1 LTILATKTNVRVPP
15 KKGRQMGST
24 PTHDLRIFASSWLFL
39 CHVLVLG
46 LLVGAIVYQQYQLRI
61 THATYQQ
68 QARKVLDR
76 MYTTMVMAEEL
87 NVKRNGVMYA
97 ADKKSKTQEL
107 LKLPSVTLWTR
118 VVYYDPKVE
127 EQYPENAYDEYVWKA
142 GVGYL
147 PIDSA
152 LRNLWQDPAFRAY
165 FDTLREQNGTITKSI
180 RSLDP
185 ADRST
190 GTYQK
195 IIRLHALFQ
204 QYIENTIAPPRNT
217 MLHSASQYEIA
228 TDFMLLLRE
237 LNDELP

>member
-1 LTILATKTNVRVPP
+1 MESSSINHR
-15 KKGRQMGST
+15 GSAW
-24 PTHDLRIFASSWLFL
+24 RWQVFAVF
-39 CHVLVLG
+39 VLVLG
-46 LLVGAIVYQQYQLRI
+46 LLVGAIVYHQYQLRMV
-61 THATYQQ
+61 HATYQQ
-68 QARKVLDR
+68 QARKVLDT

-107 LKLPSVTLWTR
+107 LKFPPVTLWTR
-118 VVYYDPKVE
+118 VVYYDPKAE
-127 EQYPENAYDEYVWKA
+127 EQYPVNAYDEYIWKP

-147 PIDSA
+147 PIDRA
-152 LRNLWQDPAFRAY
+152 LRNLWLDPAFRAS
-165 FDTLREQNGTITKSI
+165 FDTLRKQNGTITKSI
-180 RSLDP
+180 RSLEP

-190 GTYQK
+190 GTFQK

-204 QYIENTIAPPRNT
+204 QYIENTLAPPRNT

-237 LNDELP
+237 LNDEIP